1 MNKSIL
7 QNNSHYHH
15 SCHKMEFLYHYQ
27 YHQLVKPNSLVA
39 FCQKFNM
46 GKTIFIKEII
56 TILKEPLLCPTCQ
69 KEDKLEKDV
78 VREERSSGKTI
89 LCSRCEALIVI
100 TNHNLRN
107 VELSSFRDDI
117 IMLKEPHLIRK
128 VGY

>member
-1 MNKSIL
+1 MP
-7 QNNSHYHH
+7 
-15 SCHKMEFLYHYQ
+15 F
-27 YHQLVKPNSLVA
+27 VKNPV
-39 FCQKFNM
+39 M

-69 KEDKLEKDV
+69 KEDRLEKDI
-78 VREERSSGKTI
+78 VREERSGGRTI

-107 VELSSFRDDI
+107 VELSSFKDDT

-128 VGY
+128 VDY